1 MINKNVYVPM
11 WLILYLCSMIRVL
24 KGGTW
29 VNNSSM
35 KKPYHV
41 HDTVLVINL
50 GGQYAHLIMRRVREL
65 GVYSELVNYN
75 ELSRDIIEDI
85 KPKAIILS
93 GGPSN
98 VYDPGAPTIPKWV
111 FDLNIPILGI
121 CYGFQLISYLMGGNV
136 TRGKGE
142 FGRTKV
148 KIIEEDP
155 LFNGWGKEEIVWMSH
170 NDHVEVLPEDL
181 ELLAISENG
190 YTTAFKHR
198 EKPIYGVQFH
208 PEVKHTIK
216 GKVLLRNFLINI
228 TGIKPSWHPT
238 DFINDLIEYIRRT
251 VKDKKVLVA
260 VSGGVDSTVT
270 AVLMRKA
277 IGDDKLVP
285 VFINTG
291 LFRENEV
298 NEVLRNLEL
307 LGIKPLVVDAS
318 EEFLNALKDID
329 DCEEKRRVISG
340 LYAEIL
346 EEIMRKDKDIA
357 WIAQGTTYPDVIESG
372 AVHGSDK
379 IKTHH
384 NVAGLPRTLRSKV
397 IEPLKYFY
405 KDEVRKIGLKLG
417 IPKDMIY
424 RHPFPGPGLAIRV
437 IGRVTKEKLSIV
449 RRASKIVEEEL
460 YKAGLYYRVWQAFAV
475 VGDDMWVGVK
485 GDKRAIGR
493 IVIVRIVESEDA
505 MTADWAKIPYDVLDR
520 ISRRIVNEI
529 PSVTMV
535 AYSITTKPPSTI
547 EPC

>member
-1 MINKNVYVPM
+1 MN
-11 WLILYLCSMIRVL
+11 
-24 KGGTW
+24 T
-29 VNNSSM
+29 SSM
-35 KKPYHV
+35 KKPYYV

-65 GVYSELVNYN
+65 GIYSELLDYN
-75 ELSRDIIEDI
+75 ELSKDIIEDI

-93 GGPSN
+93 GGPSS
-98 VYDPGAPTIPKWV
+98 VYEPDAPTIPTWV
-111 FDLNIPILGI
+111 FNFNIPILGI
-121 CYGFQLISYLMGGNV
+121 CYGFQLISYLMGGKV
-136 TRGKGE
+136 SRGKGE
-142 FGRTKV
+142 YGRTKIRIV
-148 KIIEEDP
+148 EKDP
-155 LFNGWGKEEIVWMSH
+155 LFNGWSEEEIVWMSH
-170 NDHVEVLPEDL
+170 NDQLGVLPKDL
-181 ELLAISENG
+181 KLLAVSENG
-190 YTTAFKHR
+190 YIAAFRHR

-216 GKVLLRNFLINI
+216 GKVLLKNFLIDI
-228 TGIKPSWHPT
+228 TGIKPSWRPT

-270 AVLMRKA
+270 AVLIRKA

-291 LFRENEV
+291 LLRENEV

-318 EEFLNALKDID
+318 EEFLNALKDVD
-329 DCEEKRRVISG
+329 DCEEKRRVISRI
-340 LYAEIL
+340 YAGIL
-346 EEIMRKDKDIA
+346 EEIMLKDKDIE
-357 WIAQGTTYPDVIESG
+357 WIAQGTTYPDIVESG
-372 AVHGSDK
+372 AVRGSDR
-379 IKTHH
+379 IKSHH
-384 NVAGLPRTLRSKV
+384 NVAGLPRALRSKV

-417 IPKDMIY
+417 IPEDIIY
-424 RHPFPGPGLAIRV
+424 RHPFPGPGLGIRV
-437 IGRVTKEKLSIV
+437 IGRVTREKLSIV

-460 YKAGLYYRVWQAFAV
+460 LKAGLYHQVWQAFAV

-505 MTADWAKIPYDVLDR
+505 MTADWARIPYEVLDR
-520 ISRRIVNEI
+520 ISRRITNEI